1 MKKRTLSIL
10 LTLCMVMCAISPV
23 ISYADTGVSASGS
36 SAYGA
41 LLTPDTTPPVGWAE
55 DESNPYG
62 TKKGQPFAIT
72 PWYEPIIYSYRN
84 AERQAAQDH
93 TKVYDKL
100 TLGKNII
107 ESPSGTYSVSS
118 VDNVAFAVGTA
129 YDPLGTGRNDH
140 AIFVGLC
147 DMDNSKNTAKIC
159 YWVQNLVNNKRSDL
173 QKIADAPKWACNTDY
188 GELEYQEFRHYF
200 NVTAGDYDGDG
211 KMTAV
216 ITYAGNDDLWGIAG
230 TGIAGEQGLSR
241 KSFVKS
247 KGSGNAYFD
256 GWNTTLYERDQITKS
271 LASADI
277 DRDGCDELIVY
288 AGVAEPDKIDGRDK
302 EISGESF
309 RKAVSK
315 LSVYKAK
322 NGNLKRVDQK
332 SLMTLNREDEKAD
345 GKRYYDHIRYG
356 NLAAGDIN
364 GDGWQEII
372 VAGYFREVREEKQK
386 GFIWDKKTDDE
397 NMGFA
402 VYYGQNKSIT
412 NVQKTSMSSYTANG
426 TKNQGVKP
434 KPAITSVA
442 INGRGTPEQV
452 WIAGALY
459 EVQQN
464 GALNL
469 LRDTARIDNSSAKWW
484 WYQDVIAG
492 NFDHNT
498 EGREQ
503 VIALAAERQKGS
515 GSARKFD
522 LFTDVF
528 YGEDF
533 GSGTL
538 SVAGKYTVTAEK
550 DEFSKLCHDADL
562 AWDMPYNCIL
572 LAGDVNKDGLFA
584 RYEGKGYGYSDAQVQ
599 AVLQAAPYF
608 SELGDYD
615 LDFSDGSTTYTFSSG
630 YSDTKSSSHNTSFG
644 ASIVV
649 QGDLKVW
656 RYEAT
661 LGYTMDFTKS
671 TEDTLAK
678 EYSVSFN
685 AGGNDS
691 VVLYRVPATTYYYS
705 LYDPQKGDFDL
716 SEKNTIAL
724 MIPGQPVYTMLDR
737 EYYDEFAVLYNET
750 YKKDIA
756 AGKAKALPIL
766 TNSVLPENAE
776 GDPFAYWSNPGS
788 TDDSVTKF
796 ESLSKQKYEL
806 GFGASS
812 ITNDWTTSKEHA
824 EGVEV
829 AHGFSASMKNTWG
842 VDAFNMGFVIDLS
855 YSKATGT
862 VYTTTESSGASGTVN
877 NIDRRSLRSS
887 YGIDYDVSSQY
898 GFTWDFGMRTW
909 TAGDQKI
916 PVFGYVLTSLRAAPP
931 IPTLTGVSVT
941 DNQNAKI
948 TWEAPK
954 TDLRRP
960 FSGYHIWM
968 RMDDGEFER
977 VTETPLSSENLS
989 YTYNSLQA
997 DTTYTFA
1004 VSTVG
1009 SNGTVSALS
1018 NTKTFSTYAGTG
1030 GREVEFRNNGSSLQ
1044 WRYVGE
1050 SDDAYRDLVSLAELT
1065 GNDGAD
1071 GKQVELRVY
1080 NGFVQWKY
1088 SDDSVWNNLIALS
1101 DLKGEK
1107 GDKGDKGDTGDK
1119 GDPGETGAHGQ
1130 DGKDGVTPQLKIGDD
1145 NLWYVS
1151 YDGGQT
1157 WVSLGVKATGEKG
1170 DTGKDGQQGEKGD
1183 KGDKGDP
1190 GDAGTPGQ
1198 NVKNGTNGI
1207 NGASG
1212 ADGKNEKDGKDGIG
1226 IAKAE
1231 INANGELVITYT
1243 NGKTVNLGKI
1253 VGADGKDGLTPFI
1266 GENGNWWI
1274 GEKDTGVKAAA
1285 DTAVP
1290 ASSGNISAASP
1301 ALIVIGSVAGVALLG
1316 NLGLILYIVL
1326 KKKKGLV

>member
-1 MKKRTLSIL
+1 MKKRILSIL
-10 LTLCMVMCAISPV
+10 LALCLVICFLSPMM
-23 ISYADTGVSASGS
+23 SYADPETSASS
-36 SAYGA
+36 SNTYGA
-41 LLTPDTTPPVGWAE
+41 LLKPDTTPPDGWTE

-84 AERQAAQDH
+84 AEGQSAQDH
-93 TKVYDKL
+93 TKVYSKWNF
-100 TLGKNII
+100 GINIA
-107 ESPSGTYSVSS
+107 ECTPSAHKVTP

-147 DMDNSKNTAKIC
+147 DMNNSNNTAKVC
-159 YWVQNLVNNKRSDL
+159 YWVQNLVNNKRSEL
-173 QKIADAPKWACNTDY
+173 QKIADAPKWACKTPGY

-216 ITYAGNDDLWGIAG
+216 ITYVGNDDLWGIAG
-230 TGIAGEQGLSR
+230 TGISGEQGFSR

-247 KGSGNAYFD
+247 KNDDNAYFN
-256 GWNTTLYERDQITKS
+256 GWDTTLYERDQITKS
-271 LASADI
+271 LASADT

-288 AGVAEPDKIDGRDK
+288 AGVAEPDKIDNKDK
-302 EISGESF
+302 EIAGDSF

-322 NGNLKRVDQK
+322 NGKLKRINQK

-345 GKRYYDHIRYG
+345 GNRYYDHIRYG
-356 NLAAGDIN
+356 NLATGDIN

-372 VAGYFREVREEKQK
+372 VAGYYREVKEEKKK
-386 GFIWDKKTDDE
+386 GFVWDKKTDDG
-397 NMGFA
+397 NLGFA
-402 VYYGQNKSIT
+402 VYYGQNNSIT

-434 KPAITSVA
+434 KPAMTSVA

-492 NFDHNT
+492 NFDHNK

-503 VIALAAERQKGS
+503 VIALAAERQNGS
-515 GSARKFD
+515 KNARKFD

-528 YGEDF
+528 YGENF

-538 SVAGKYTVTAEK
+538 STAGKYTVTAEK
-550 DEFSKLCHDADL
+550 DEYSKLCHDADL

-572 LAGDVNKDGLFA
+572 LAADVNKDGLFA

-671 TEDTLAK
+671 TEDTLSK

-691 VVLYRVPATTYYYS
+691 VVLYRVPATTDYYS
-705 LYDPQKGDFDL
+705 IYDPQKGDFDL

-737 EYYDEFAVLYNET
+737 EYYDEFAALYNET

-788 TDDSVTKF
+788 TDESVTKF

-812 ITNDWTTSKEHA
+812 ITNEWTVTSEHA
-824 EGVEV
+824 EGIEM

-877 NIDRRSLRSS
+877 NIDRRSLLAS
-887 YGIDYDVSSQY
+887 YGIGYDVSSQY

-909 TAGDQKI
+909 TAGDQMI
-916 PVFGYVLTSLRAAPP
+916 PVFGYVLTNLRAAPP
-931 IPTLTGVSVT
+931 VPTLTGVSVT
-941 DNQNAKI
+941 DNQSAKI

-954 TDLRRP
+954 EDIRRP
-960 FSGYHIWM
+960 FAGYHIWM

-977 VTETPLSSENLS
+977 VTETPLFSETLS
-989 YTYNSLQA
+989 YTYPSLQA

-1009 SNGTVSALS
+1009 SNGLASALS
-1018 NTKTFSTYAGTG
+1018 NTKTFSTFAGAG
-1030 GREVEFRNNGSSLQ
+1030 GREIEFRNNGSSIQ

-1050 SDDAYRDLVSLAELT
+1050 SDDAYRNLVSLAELT

-1071 GKQVELRVY
+1071 GKQIELRVY

-1101 DLKGEK
+1101 DLKG
-1107 GDKGDKGDTGDK
+1107 DKGDTGD
-1119 GDPGETGAHGQ
+1119 
-1130 DGKDGVTPQLKIGDD
+1130 
-1145 NLWYVS
+1145 
-1151 YDGGQT
+1151 
-1157 WVSLGVKATGEKG
+1157 
-1170 DTGKDGQQGEKGD
+1170 KGD

-1190 GDAGTPGQ
+1190 GQDGKDGTTPMLKIGDDSIWYVSYDGGQSWTSLGIKATGDKGDTGEAGQQGYKGDKGDKGDPGEAGIPGQ
-1198 NVKNGTNGI
+1198 DGKDGANGVG
-1207 NGASG
+1207 G
-1212 ADGKNEKDGKDGIG
+1212 ADGKDGRDGIG

-1231 INANGELVITYT
+1231 INADGELLITYT
-1243 NGKTVNLGKI
+1243 DGKAVNLGKV

-1285 DTAVP
+1285 DAAVP
-1290 ASSGNISAASP
+1290 AGSGNISESAASP
-1301 ALIVIGSVAGVALLG
+1301 ALIAIGSVAGVALLG
-1316 NLGLILYIVL
+1316 NLGLILFIVL
-1326 KKKKGLV
+1326 KKKGGLV

>member
-1 MKKRTLSIL
+1 M
-10 LTLCMVMCAISPV
+10 
-23 ISYADTGVSASGS
+23 
-36 SAYGA
+36 
-41 LLTPDTTPPVGWAE
+41 
-55 DESNPYG
+55 
-62 TKKGQPFAIT
+62 
-72 PWYEPIIYSYRN
+72 
-84 AERQAAQDH
+84 
-93 TKVYDKL
+93 
-100 TLGKNII
+100 
-107 ESPSGTYSVSS
+107 
-118 VDNVAFAVGTA
+118 
-129 YDPLGTGRNDH
+129 
-140 AIFVGLC
+140 
-147 DMDNSKNTAKIC
+147 
-159 YWVQNLVNNKRSDL
+159 
-173 QKIADAPKWACNTDY
+173 
-188 GELEYQEFRHYF
+188 
-200 NVTAGDYDGDG
+200 
-211 KMTAV
+211 
-216 ITYAGNDDLWGIAG
+216 
-230 TGIAGEQGLSR
+230 
-241 KSFVKS
+241 
-247 KGSGNAYFD
+247 
-256 GWNTTLYERDQITKS
+256 
-271 LASADI
+271 
-277 DRDGCDELIVY
+277 
-288 AGVAEPDKIDGRDK
+288 
-302 EISGESF
+302 
-309 RKAVSK
+309 
-315 LSVYKAK
+315 
-322 NGNLKRVDQK
+322 
-332 SLMTLNREDEKAD
+332 
-345 GKRYYDHIRYG
+345 
-356 NLAAGDIN
+356 
-364 GDGWQEII
+364 
-372 VAGYFREVREEKQK
+372 
-386 GFIWDKKTDDE
+386 
-397 NMGFA
+397 
-402 VYYGQNKSIT
+402 
-412 NVQKTSMSSYTANG
+412 
-426 TKNQGVKP
+426 
-434 KPAITSVA
+434 
-442 INGRGTPEQV
+442 
-452 WIAGALY
+452 
-459 EVQQN
+459 
-464 GALNL
+464 
-469 LRDTARIDNSSAKWW
+469 
-484 WYQDVIAG
+484 
-492 NFDHNT
+492 
-498 EGREQ
+498 
-503 VIALAAERQKGS
+503 
-515 GSARKFD
+515 
-522 LFTDVF
+522 
-528 YGEDF
+528 
-533 GSGTL
+533 
-538 SVAGKYTVTAEK
+538 
-550 DEFSKLCHDADL
+550 
-562 AWDMPYNCIL
+562 
-572 LAGDVNKDGLFA
+572 
-584 RYEGKGYGYSDAQVQ
+584 
-599 AVLQAAPYF
+599 
-608 SELGDYD
+608 
-615 LDFSDGSTTYTFSSG
+615 
-630 YSDTKSSSHNTSFG
+630 
-644 ASIVV
+644 
-649 QGDLKVW
+649 
-656 RYEAT
+656 
-661 LGYTMDFTKS
+661 
-671 TEDTLAK
+671 
-678 EYSVSFN
+678 
-685 AGGNDS
+685 
-691 VVLYRVPATTYYYS
+691 
-705 LYDPQKGDFDL
+705 
-716 SEKNTIAL
+716 
-724 MIPGQPVYTMLDR
+724 
-737 EYYDEFAVLYNET
+737 
-750 YKKDIA
+750 
-756 AGKAKALPIL
+756 
-766 TNSVLPENAE
+766 
-776 GDPFAYWSNPGS
+776 
-788 TDDSVTKF
+788 
-796 ESLSKQKYEL
+796 
-806 GFGASS
+806 
-812 ITNDWTTSKEHA
+812 
-824 EGVEV
+824 

-842 VDAFNMGFVIDLS
+842 VDAFNMGVVIDLS

-1050 SDDAYRDLVSLAELT
+1050 SDDAYRNLVSLAELT

-1207 NGASG
+1207 NGTSG

-1231 INANGELVITYT
+1231 INANGELVLTYT

>member
-1 MKKRTLSIL
+1 
-10 LTLCMVMCAISPV
+10 MVMCAISPV